1 MSSSTNVPE
10 AARLRG
16 RADADDPVLMSKVT
30 APDVPGWAVARP
42 RIDKLIAEGARGPLT
57 SVTGPPGAG
66 KTMAIASWAAASTYP
81 CTLAWVTLDDYDNKP
96 RVFWSYVV
104 AALRRAGVTVPRVL
118 PGPTRESVEHVFLV
132 RLASVLAAQDPP
144 VVLVLDDLHLL
155 KDPATL
161 YGLDYVQRNAH
172 PGLHLVVASRVDP
185 LLPLHRYRLTGELA
199 EIRADDLA
207 FSVEESGL
215 LLAHHGITLSDSAIE
230 GLTGRTEGWVA
241 GIRLAALSLHVHPDP
256 EQFVKELE
264 AEDSAITGY
273 LIDEVLNTQPPSVR
287 EMLLRTSILDCVNV
301 DLASELTGDPQAAR
315 NLPDLARANAFVRPL
330 GHGWYR
336 YHSLLAAVL
345 RLKLRIEHSVR
356 LPGLYERAALW
367 YQRNGMLNE
376 AVRYAAESGDWPL
389 AAGIVVDEL
398 AVGQLIEP
406 RGDQPLAEAFEHMP
420 RDGVWTQP
428 QPWLILAAAGLSA
441 PARET
446 TREAARDASSAAAL
460 DAAQRIL
467 SRLPADGHVPARL
480 AAALIVLAA
489 SRRTGDLE
497 AATAAVE
504 QAEILAG
511 HLPEEAHLRH
521 PELEVRLLS
530 DRGST
535 ELWAGDLEAAAAR
548 FQAGL
553 AACAPE
559 AACERADCLGYLA
572 LVEAVQGQL
581 SRAAGHAD
589 EVTEAMRSVSESV
602 TEHITSVVSVA
613 LASVHLQRG
622 DMQEAHAQLK
632 RAEAALRVCPDKL
645 ISALACLVAAQR
657 RLAEGRAVAASEM
670 IGRARQDWLP
680 PSWLELRLTIL
691 ESRVHVLAGDFPAAV
706 AAAERAD
713 PRSVPE
719 AAAALGYAWL
729 ASGDHEAARR
739 ALDAV
744 DEGRRGRSGRS
755 EDHEATGLSGCLVD
769 ARLSYSTGDG
779 QRGRRSLER
788 ALTLAKA
795 ERMKL
800 PFTMEQAW
808 MRQVLRR
815 DPELAQ
821 ASREML
827 EPASV
832 GLPPAV
838 PAQRS
843 KPADAGGE
851 QEPLVVERLS
861 EREREVLILL
871 SGMLS
876 TAEIAGEM
884 YLSVN
889 TVKTHLR
896 SIYRKL
902 SAAHRGEA
910 VRRARQLQL
919 I

>member
-1 MSSSTNVPE
+1 MSSIDGPGDI
-10 AARLRG
+10 RLG
-16 RADADDPVLMSKVT
+16 ARADADDPVLLSKVT
-30 APDVPGWAVARP
+30 TPEVPGWAVARP
-42 RIDKLIAEGARGPLT
+42 RIEKLIAEGAAGTLT

-66 KTMAIASWAAASTYP
+66 KTMAIASWAAARTYP

-104 AALRRAGVTVPRVL
+104 AALRRAGIAVPRVL
-118 PGPTRESVEHVFLV
+118 PGPIRETVEHVFLV

-155 KDPATL
+155 TDPATL
-161 YGLDYVQRNAH
+161 CGLDYVQRNAH

-215 LLAHHGITLSDSAIE
+215 LLAHHGITLSEAAIE

-241 GIRLAALSLHVHPDP
+241 GIRLAALSLHGHPDP

-264 AEDSAITGY
+264 AEDTAITGY
-273 LIDEVLNTQPPSVR
+273 LIDEVLNAQPPSVR
-287 EMLLRTSILDCVNV
+287 DMLLRTSILDCVNV
-301 DLASELTGDPQAAR
+301 DLASELASDPQAAHT
-315 NLPDLARANAFVRPL
+315 LPDLARANAFVRPL

-336 YHSLLAAVL
+336 YHSLLVAVL

-356 LPGLYERAALW
+356 LPGLYERAARW
-367 YQRNGMLNE
+367 YQRNGLLNE

-389 AAGIVVDEL
+389 AAEIVIDEF
-398 AVGQLIEP
+398 AVSQLIEP
-406 RGDQPLAEAFEHMP
+406 RGNQPLAEAFERMP
-420 RDGVWTQP
+420 RDGAWTQP
-428 QPWLILAAAGLSA
+428 QPWLILAATGLSG
-441 PARET
+441 PAREPSS
-446 TREAARDASSAAAL
+446 ASSASSVGGAAAAL
-460 DAAQRIL
+460 SAAQRIL
-467 SRLPADGHVPARL
+467 KRLPADAYIPARL
-480 AAALIVLAA
+480 AAALIGVAL

-497 AATAAVE
+497 AATAAAD
-504 QAEILAG
+504 QAEALAG
-511 HLPEEAHLRH
+511 QLPEEAHLRH
-521 PELEVRLLS
+521 PELAVRLLS
-530 DRGST
+530 DHGST
-535 ELWAGDLEAAAAR
+535 ELWAGRLEAAAAR
-548 FQAGL
+548 FEEGM

-559 AACERADCLGYLA
+559 TAYERADCLGYLA
-572 LVEAVQGQL
+572 LAEAVQGQL
-581 SRAAGHAD
+581 TRAAGHAD

-613 LASVHLQRG
+613 LAALHLQRG
-622 DMQEAHAQLK
+622 DMQEAHTQLK

-645 ISALACLVAAQR
+645 ISALACMVAAQR
-657 RLAEGRAVAASEM
+657 RLAEGRAVAASEL
-670 IGRARQDWLP
+670 IRLARQDWSP
-680 PSWLELRLTIL
+680 PRWLELRLTIL
-691 ESRVHVLAGDFPAAV
+691 DSRAHVLAGDIPAAV

-713 PRSVPE
+713 PQSVPE
-719 AAAALGYAWL
+719 AAAALAHAWL

-744 DEGRRGRSGRS
+744 AERKGGTPGGI
-755 EDHEATGLSGCLVD
+755 GLAGWLVD
-769 ARLSYSTGDG
+769 AQLSYSTGDSK
-779 QRGRRSLER
+779 RGRRSLER
-788 ALTLAKA
+788 ALVLAKP

-821 ASREML
+821 VSRDML
-827 EPASV
+827 EPGPAS
-832 GLPPAV
+832 LATV
-838 PAQRS
+838 PVQRS
-843 KPADAGGE
+843 RPAGGE
-851 QEPLVVERLS
+851 QEQVVVERLS
-861 EREREVLILL
+861 EREHEVLMLL

-876 TAEIAGEM
+876 TAEIASEM

>member
-1 MSSSTNVPE
+1 MSGTDVRG

-16 RADADDPVLMSKVT
+16 RADVDDPVLMSKVT
-30 APDVPGWAVARP
+30 VPEVPGWAVARP
-42 RIDKLIAEGARGPLT
+42 RIEKQIAEGARGPLT

-104 AALRRAGVTVPRVL
+104 AALRQAGVAVPRVL
-118 PGPTRESVEHVFLV
+118 PGPTREAVEHVFLV
-132 RLASVLAAQDPP
+132 RLALVLAAQDPP

-155 KDPATL
+155 TDPATL
-161 YGLDYVQRNAH
+161 SGLDYVQRNAH

-207 FSVEESGL
+207 FNVEESGL
-215 LLAHHGITLSDSAIE
+215 LLAHHGITLSEAAIQ
-230 GLTGRTEGWVA
+230 GLNGRTEGWVA
-241 GIRLAALSLHVHPDP
+241 GIRLAALSLHGHPDP

-273 LIDEVLNTQPPSVR
+273 LVDEVLNAQPPSVR
-287 EMLLRTSILDCVNV
+287 DMLLRTSILDCVNA
-301 DLASELTGDPQAAR
+301 DLATELTGDPEAAHV
-315 NLPDLARANAFVRPL
+315 LPDLARANAFVRPI

-345 RLKLRIEHSVR
+345 RLKLRIEHGGR
-356 LPGLYERAALW
+356 LPGLYERAARW
-367 YQRNGMLNE
+367 YQRNGLVSE
-376 AVRYAAESGDWPL
+376 AVRFAAESGDWAL
-389 AAGIVVDEL
+389 AAEIVVDEF
-398 AVGQLIEP
+398 AVDQLIDP
-406 RGDQPLAEAFEHMP
+406 RGNHPLAEAFQRMP
-420 RDGVWTQP
+420 RDDGWTQP
-428 QPWLILAAAGLSA
+428 QPWLILAATGLSGLV
-441 PARET
+441 
-446 TREAARDASSAAAL
+446 REASSTAAL
-460 DAAQRIL
+460 ATAEGIL
-467 SRLPADGHVPARL
+467 GRLPADDEVPARL
-480 AAALIVLAA
+480 AACLIGLAL
-489 SRRTGDLE
+489 SCRTGGLE
-497 AATAAVE
+497 AATAAADR
-504 QAEILAG
+504 AEVLAG
-511 HLPEEAHLRH
+511 QLPEEAHARH
-521 PELEVRLLS
+521 PELGVQVLS
-530 DRGST
+530 GRGAV
-535 ELWAGDLEAAAAR
+535 ELWAGRLEAAAAA
-548 FQAGL
+548 FEAGM
-553 AACAPE
+553 AASGPE
-559 AACERADCLGYLA
+559 TVYERADCLGYLA

-602 TEHITSVVSVA
+602 TEHVTSAVSVA
-613 LASVHLQRG
+613 LAWVHVQRG

-632 RAEAALRVCPDKL
+632 RAEAALRICPDKL
-645 ISALACLVAAQR
+645 VSSLACLVAAQR
-657 RLAEGRAVAASEM
+657 RLAEGRAVAALEM
-670 IGRARQDWLP
+670 IRRARQGWSP
-680 PSWLELRLTIL
+680 PGWLELRLTIL
-691 ESRVHVLAGDFPAAV
+691 ESRAHVMAGDVPAAM
-706 AAAERAD
+706 AAARRAD
-713 PRSVPE
+713 PQSVPE
-719 AAAALGYAWL
+719 AAAALAHAWL
-729 ASGDHEAARR
+729 AAGDHHAARQ

-744 DEGRRGRSGRS
+744 AGAPEGL
-755 EDHEATGLSGCLVD
+755 GLAGWLVD
-769 ARLSYSTGDG
+769 AQLSYSTGDSR
-779 QRGRRSLER
+779 RGRRCLER
-788 ALTLAKA
+788 ALLLARP

-827 EPASV
+827 EAGPA
-832 GLPPAV
+832 GPAAV
-838 PAQRS
+838 PAQRRQS
-843 KPADAGGE
+843 PDGE
-851 QEPLVVERLS
+851 QAPLVVEQLS
-861 EREREVLILL
+861 EREREVLMLL

-876 TAEIAGEM
+876 TAEIAAEM

-910 VRRARQLQL
+910 VRRARQLEL

>member
-1 MSSSTNVPE
+1 MSSIDESG

-16 RADADDPVLMSKVT
+16 RADPDDPVLMAKVT

-42 RIDKLIAEGARGPLT
+42 RIEKLIAEGARGPLT

-66 KTMAIASWAAASTYP
+66 KTMAIASWAAASTHP

-104 AALRRAGVTVPRVL
+104 AALRRAGITVPRVL
-118 PGPTRESVEHVFLV
+118 PGPTRETVEHVFLV

-155 KDPATL
+155 TDPSTL

-172 PGLHLVVASRVDP
+172 PGLRLVVASRVDP

-207 FSVEESGL
+207 FNVEESGL
-215 LLAHHGITLSDSAIE
+215 LLAHHGIALSDAAIE

-241 GIRLAALSLHVHPDP
+241 GIRLAALSLHGHPDP

-273 LIDEVLNTQPPSVR
+273 LIDEVLNAQPPSVR
-287 EMLLRTSILDCVNV
+287 DMLLRTSILDCVNV
-301 DLASELTGDPQAAR
+301 DLASELTGDPQAAHT
-315 NLPDLARANAFVRPL
+315 LPDLARANAFVRPL

-336 YHSLLAAVL
+336 YHSLLVAVL

-356 LPGLYERAALW
+356 LPGLYERAARW
-367 YQRNGMLNE
+367 YQRNGLLNE
-376 AVRYAAESGDWPL
+376 AVRYAAQSGDWPL
-389 AAGIVVDEL
+389 AAGIVIDEF
-398 AVGQLIEP
+398 AVGQLIDP
-406 RGDQPLAEAFEHMP
+406 RGNQPLAEAFEHMP
-420 RDGVWTQP
+420 REGAWTQP
-428 QPWLILAAAGLSA
+428 QAWLILAAAGLSS
-441 PARET
+441 PARE
-446 TREAARDASSAAAL
+446 ASAAAAL
-460 DAAQRIL
+460 SAAEGIL
-467 SRLPADGHVPARL
+467 KRLPAHDYVPARL
-480 AAALIVLAA
+480 AAALIGLAM
-489 SRRTGDLE
+489 SRRTGDLQ
-497 AATAAVE
+497 AATAAAE
-504 QAEILAG
+504 QAEVLAG
-511 HLPEEAHLRH
+511 QLPEEAHLRH

-535 ELWAGDLEAAAAR
+535 ELWAGRLEAAAAC
-548 FQAGL
+548 FQAGV
-553 AACAPE
+553 AACALE
-559 AACERADCLGYLA
+559 TAYERADCLGYLA

-589 EVTEAMRSVSESV
+589 EVTEALRSVSESV

-613 LASVHLQRG
+613 LACVHLQRG
-622 DMQEAHAQLK
+622 DLQEAHAQLK

-645 ISALACLVAAQR
+645 VSALACLIAAQR

-670 IGRARQDWLP
+670 IRLARQDWSP
-680 PSWLELRLTIL
+680 PCWLELRLTIL
-691 ESRVHVLAGDFPAAV
+691 ESRAHVLAGDFPAAV
-706 AAAERAD
+706 AAAECAAERAN
-713 PRSVPE
+713 PQLVPD
-719 AAAALGYAWL
+719 AAAALAHAWL
-729 ASGDHEAARR
+729 ASGDHAAARR
-739 ALDAV
+739 ALDATAR
-744 DEGRRGRSGRS
+744 DGS
-755 EDHEATGLSGCLVD
+755 EAAEDIGLTGWLVD
-769 ARLSYSTGDG
+769 ARLSYSTGDS

-788 ALTLAKA
+788 ALTLAKP
-795 ERMKL
+795 ERTKL

-827 EPASV
+827 EPAAV
-832 GLPPAV
+832 GPVTV
-838 PAQRS
+838 PAQRTQ
-843 KPADAGGE
+843 PASAE
-851 QEPLVVERLS
+851 QEPVVVERLS
-861 EREREVLILL
+861 ERELEVLTLL

-876 TAEIAGEM
+876 TAEIASEM

-902 SAAHRGEA
+902 SAAHRSEA

>member
-1 MSSSTNVPE
+1 MSSLDVPG
-10 AARLRG
+10 AARPRG
-16 RADADDPVLMSKVT
+16 RADAVDPVLMSKVT
-30 APDVPGWAVARP
+30 TPEVPGWAIARP
-42 RIDKLIAEGARGPLT
+42 RIEKLIADGARGPLT

-66 KTMAIASWAAASTYP
+66 KTMAIASWTAARTYP
-81 CTLAWVTLDDYDNKP
+81 CTVAWVTLDDYDNKP

-104 AALRRAGVTVPRVL
+104 AALRRVGVTVPRVL
-118 PGPTRESVEHVFLV
+118 PGPTREAVEHAFLV

-144 VVLVLDDLHLL
+144 VALVLDDLHLL
-155 KDPATL
+155 TDPATL

-207 FSVEESGL
+207 FSVEESSQ
-215 LLAHHGITLSDSAIE
+215 LLAHHGIALSDAAIE

-241 GIRLAALSLHVHPDP
+241 GIRLAALSLHGRPDP

-273 LIDEVLNTQPPSVR
+273 LVDEVLNAQPHSVR
-287 EMLLRTSILDCVNV
+287 DMLLRTSILECVNV
-301 DLASELTGDPQAAR
+301 DLASELAGDPQAACA
-315 NLPDLARANAFVRPL
+315 LPELARANAFVRPL

-336 YHSLLAAVL
+336 YHSLLVAVL

-356 LPGLYERAALW
+356 LPGLYECAARW
-367 YQRNGMLNE
+367 YQRNGLLNE

-389 AAGIVVDEL
+389 AAGIVVDEF

-406 RGDQPLAEAFEHMP
+406 RGNQPLAEVFARMP
-420 RDGVWTQP
+420 RDGVWPQP
-428 QPWLILAAAGLSA
+428 QPWLILAAAGLSG
-441 PARET
+441 PAREG
-446 TREAARDASSAAAL
+446 SSAAAL
-460 DAAQRIL
+460 SAAETIL
-467 SRLPADGHVPARL
+467 KRLPADDYLPARL
-480 AAALIVLAA
+480 AAALIGLAL

-497 AATAAVE
+497 AATAAAQ
-504 QAEILAG
+504 QAEALAAQ
-511 HLPEEAHLRH
+511 LPDEVHLRH

-530 DRGST
+530 GRGST
-535 ELWAGDLEAAAAR
+535 QLWAGRLDAAAAD
-548 FQAGL
+548 FQAGI
-553 AACAPE
+553 AACALE
-559 AACERADCLGYLA
+559 TAYERADCLGYLA

-581 SRAAGHAD
+581 SRADGHAD

-622 DMQEAHAQLK
+622 ELQEAHAQLK

-645 ISALACLVAAQR
+645 ISALACMVAAQR

-670 IGRARQDWLP
+670 IRRAREDWSP
-680 PSWLELRLTIL
+680 PGWLELRLTIL
-691 ESRVHVLAGDFPAAV
+691 ESRAHVLAGDNHAAV
-706 AAAERAD
+706 AAARRAD
-713 PRSVPE
+713 PQSVPD
-719 AAAALGYAWL
+719 AAAALAHAWL
-729 ASGDHEAARR
+729 ASGDHEEARR
-739 ALDAV
+739 VLDAV
-744 DEGRRGRSGRS
+744 AEGQG
-755 EDHEATGLSGCLVD
+755 EAPERIGLAGWLVD
-769 ARLSYSTGDG
+769 ARLSYNTGDSK
-779 QRGRRSLER
+779 RGRRSLER
-788 ALTLAKA
+788 ALQLAKP

-800 PFTMEQAW
+800 PFTMEQTW

-827 EPASV
+827 EPAAAT
-832 GLPPAV
+832 PATV
-838 PAQRS
+838 PAQRRQ
-843 KPADAGGE
+843 PPDGQ

-861 EREREVLILL
+861 EREREVLTLL

-876 TAEIAGEM
+876 TAEIATEM

-910 VRRARQLQL
+910 VRRARQLEL